1 MSTEPR
7 PKRRVRPSSASPR
20 VRYAVVGAGNIAQVA
35 ILPAFAHA
43 SRTSEL
49 VAIVSGDER
58 KVDALVKRYD
68 LAHAGSYDDLEAVLE
83 ASEADAVFV
92 ATPNTTHRSVTERA
106 AALGVAVLC
115 EKPLAQSSE
124 ECEAMIRACEV
135 AGVPLMTAYRLHFDE
150 ANLRAIELVQGGEL
164 GDVSVFESTFTQT
177 VREGDIRTRAELGGG
192 ALFDLGVYPINAAR
206 NLFRDEPEEVFA
218 RCVARDGVDET
229 TTATLV
235 FPGGRLAHF
244 TVSFAAAGVSTYR
257 IVGSKGDLRVEPAFG
272 YDVELVHHLTRS
284 GRTRTR
290 TFPKRDQFAAE
301 LEAFSRAI
309 LDGTEPEASGYEGLA
324 DVRVVEALGRSLE
337 TGRAVKL
344 EPFYR
349 DQRPDMSQVMRKP
362 WARPPKPVG
371 APSPTVS

>member
-1 MSTEPR
+1 MTTEPR
-7 PKRRVRPSSASPR
+7 PKRRARRAPTSPR

-35 ILPAFAHA
+35 VLPAFAHA
-43 SRTSEL
+43 AKTSEL
-49 VAIVSGDER
+49 VALVSGDER
-58 KVDALVKRYD
+58 KVDALVKRYGV
-68 LAHAGSYDDLEAVLE
+68 AHAGSYDQLEEILV

-115 EKPLAQSSE
+115 EKPLAESVAES
-124 ECEAMIRACEV
+124 EAMIRACEV

-150 ANLRAIELVQGGEL
+150 ANLRAIELVQGGDL
-164 GDVSVFESTFTQT
+164 GDVQVFESTFTQT
-177 VREGDIRTRAELGGG
+177 VRRGDIRTRADLGGG

-206 NLFRDEPEEVFA
+206 NLFRDEPTEVFA
-218 RCVARDGVDET
+218 RCVLRDGVDET

-244 TVSFAAAGVSTYR
+244 TVSLGASDVSTYR
-257 IVGSKGDLRVEPAFG
+257 VVGSKGDLRVEPAFG
-272 YDVELVHHLTRS
+272 YGVELAHHLTRN

-324 DVRVVEALGRSLE
+324 DVRVVEALWQSAE
-337 TGRAVKL
+337 TGRAIRL

-349 DQRPDMSQVMRKP
+349 ERRPDMTMVMRKP
-362 WARPPKPVG
+362 WSRPPKPVG